1 MMTDFQL
8 IHEIAHGNNNA
19 FTELYETYRK
29 EFVGYIRM
37 SFKGDEDT
45 IFHLY
50 QDSCVALYDNIR
62 TGKLTESN
70 LSVKLKTYLFGIG
83 HHKLLDLIRRE
94 QVRGKYKQNTELEVK
109 TKKYRELPDFQQMV
123 ERDENLEIIKQAVKN
138 ITEPC
143 NSILT
148 LYVYEDKSN
157 DDIALELG
165 YSNADSAKQQK
176 SRCWKKLIAYVKTLI
191 G

>member
-1 MMTDFQL
+1 M
-8 IHEIAHGNNNA
+8 
-19 FTELYETYRK
+19 
-29 EFVGYIRM
+29 
-37 SFKGDEDT
+37 
-45 IFHLY
+45 
-50 QDSCVALYDNIR
+50 
-62 TGKLTESN
+62 
-70 LSVKLKTYLFGIG
+70 
-83 HHKLLDLIRRE
+83 
-94 QVRGKYKQNTELEVK
+94 
-109 TKKYRELPDFQQMV
+109 PDFQQMV

>member
-1 MMTDFQL
+1 MTDSQL

-37 SFKGDEDT
+37 SFKVDEDT
-45 IFHLY
+45 IFDLY

-94 QVRGKYKQNTELEVK
+94 KVRGKYKQNTELEVK
-109 TKKYRELPDFQQMV
+109 IKKYRELPDFQQMV